1 MGGPFAE
8 CGRGAP
14 AATRSV
20 ADRAVQRGT
29 RCGNCVHGC
38 HLPSTDPIPGTL
50 ARGESNTRR
59 RLISGV
65 EEGPELPFTL
75 AIRGFSTEAFS
86 LVPSRVT
93 VGPPVFTARMTNP
106 MEDPDDPPP
115 EEPENENPENEFAE
129 LDARE
134 ALFTAAL
141 QQADQVANRAEAMRR
156 QVMLVGF
163 DAMVLEEQAEGRAVH
178 MDDVV
183 VRAFVL
189 HQSTV
194 LRLPRQTVLRQLS
207 EGWTLRDRLPNTW
220 AVFLDGL
227 LLDGRRGRRGERVR
241 RPRGR
246 ARSRSTTAPQPSW
259 CRRSGR
265 ACCCASS
272 RPCATGS
279 IRNR

>member
-1 MGGPFAE
+1 MGVTSYRRSRSREPWH
-8 CGRGAP
+8 
-14 AATRSV
+14 AA
-20 ADRAVQRGT
+20 A
-29 RCGNCVHGC
+29 
-38 HLPSTDPIPGTL
+38 PSTR
-50 ARGESNTRR
+50 RGPR
-59 RLISGV
+59 SGV
-65 EEGPELPFTL
+65 RRGSNRPFTL
-75 AIRGFSTEAFS
+75 AIRRFSNSAFC
-86 LVPSRVT
+86 LVRTRVA

-106 MEDPDDPPP
+106 MENPEDPPP

-163 DAMVLEEQAEGRAVH
+163 DAMVLEEQVEGRIVH

-227 LLDGRRGRRGERVR
+227 CSTDAAAVAASECDGLEGEALTEYDRTAAQLVQELRPTVLLRKLATLRDRLDPDPSSSGTERRASGGTSPAGPVRTGRHR
-241 RPRGR
+241 
-246 ARSRSTTAPQPSW
+246 
-259 CRRSGR
+259 
-265 ACCCASS
+265 
-272 RPCATGS
+272 
-279 IRNR
+279 